1 MTLSLALQ
9 IIGTTLGLIYLWL
22 EYKANIWV
30 WIVGAIMPLV
40 HGVLYLTNGIYADA
54 AMQLYYVAAGIYGLM
69 VWRRAPKRQDDG
81 KIKHTP
87 TRYIVPLVAVYV
99 ALHVLLYVLLTEF
112 TDSRVP
118 LFDSMSTALSIVAMW
133 MLSRKLV
140 EQWLVWLVVDMISV
154 GLYLYK
160 GIPLTA
166 GLYTIYCIL
175 AVAGYLRWRKQA
187 HDEAHNEAHNEAHT
201 MATNHSKPA
210 L

>member
-87 TRYIVPLVAVYV
+87 TRYIVPLVAVYI

-187 HDEAHNEAHNEAHT
+187 RDEAHT
-201 MATNHSKPA
+201 VATNHSKPA

>member
-1 MTLSLALQ
+1 MDWMLMLQ
-9 IIGTTLGLIYLWL
+9 IVGTLLGLFYLWL

-30 WIVGAIMPLV
+30 WVIGAIMPMV
-40 HGVLYLTNGIYADA
+40 HGMLYLKAGIYADA
-54 AMQLYYVAAGIYGLM
+54 AMQLYYVAAGIYGM
-69 VWRRAPKRQDDG
+69 VVWRRNRKDTKRG
-81 KIKHTP
+81 AIKHTP
-87 TRYIVPLVAVYV
+87 YGWIVPLVGCYAL
-99 ALHVLLYVLLTEF
+99 LHVAIYFVLTEF

-166 GLYTIYCIL
+166 GLYAIYCVL
-175 AVAGYLRWRKQA
+175 AVAGYLRWRRSVGQLA
-187 HDEAHNEAHNEAHT
+187 
-201 MATNHSKPA
+201 
-210 L
+210 

>member
-87 TRYIVPLVAVYV
+87 TGYIVPLVAVYV

-187 HDEAHNEAHNEAHT
+187 HNEAHGEAHT

>member
-30 WIVGAIMPLV
+30 WIIGAIMPLV

-69 VWRRAPKRQDDG
+69 VWRRAPKREDDG

-187 HDEAHNEAHNEAHT
+187 HDEAHT
-201 MATNHSKPA
+201 VATNHSKPA